1 MRCLSLFETA
11 SLLKK
16 RMFFIWKRNNKK
28 FTLKLIREKNLHFTA
43 HFCNSMS
50 PMQVTV
56 VILKPSAIQ
65 RGILGEVIA
74 RFERK
79 GIQVVGMK
87 MLSLTDEMV
96 SEHYAHLADKPFFGR
111 IKKSMQAS
119 PVVAMALKGV
129 DVVNVVRQ
137 LAGVTNG
144 RDAQPGTIRGDY
156 GMSVQEN
163 IVHASDSP
171 EAAGRELARFF
182 SESEIFTYPQFLLP
196 FTYANDE
203 L

>member
-1 MRCLSLFETA
+1 
-11 SLLKK
+11 
-16 RMFFIWKRNNKK
+16 
-28 FTLKLIREKNLHFTA
+28 
-43 HFCNSMS
+43 
-50 PMQVTV
+50 MQVTV

-171 EAAGRELARFF
+171 EAAGIELARFF